1 MSETGPNPEASP
13 AGPATGPTGPTGPT
27 GSAGDPAGRTTG
39 GEPAAVD
46 TAREAAAPAEQKPG
60 AGHDPLRGSRT
71 SGLWTAVVA
80 LIVLLV
86 LLAVFVFQNTQQV
99 RVTYFGWDV
108 QAPLSAA
115 LLVATAAGG
124 LIVVAAG
131 SLRILQLRRRVRR
144 ESKLRRGS
152 RR

>member
-1 MSETGPNPEASP
+1 MSETGPTSEPP
-13 AGPATGPTGPTGPT
+13 RTGPATEGEAPPADRAVEPASPEPPS
-27 GSAGDPAGRTTG
+27 SAGPD
-39 GEPAAVD
+39 
-46 TAREAAAPAEQKPG
+46 
-60 AGHDPLRGSRT
+60 DPLRGSRT
-71 SGLWTAVVA
+71 SGLWTAVIA
-80 LIVLLV
+80 LVLLLV

-108 QAPLSAA
+108 EAPLSAA

-144 ESKLRRGS
+144 ESKLRRRG
-152 RR
+152 RRR